1 MLPEMEIIMPQQ
13 SLGNVPAFLAK
24 LWKMVDNP
32 ETDDLISWSEEGT
45 SFIIKNQPE
54 FARSLLPYYYKHS
67 NMASFV
73 RQLNMYGFHKV
84 MSVES
89 GGLKGDKD
97 EIEFAHLFFLR
108 GQEHL
113 LDQIKRKVSTA
124 PKSGGFGQ
132 QFVPRIKSEKVII
145 KQLPNPEV
153 SQREELVNEFLCEVG
168 EMKVRQEDMDGKLDT
183 MRNENEA
190 LWGEVLNLR
199 QKHSQQQKIVNKLIQ
214 FLVALVQPRMGT
226 GIKRKFR
233 QGLQLAIE
241 EASPNAKE
249 PRLEPPE
256 EGPVIQ
262 EISEEITGSQLSD
275 LLSKVPVGSVHEITL
290 TSPTASVEEAPRSPQ
305 TYTLAMEA
313 VEPTETTPSHSKYRM
328 VDPASMSPSLLQL
341 KKENDLTPAKRSL
354 INQELSKDDFDLDIS
369 SMQKELDNL
378 KEILS
383 SQITLDS
390 SLVSNLF
397 SSEQD
402 TVACMNLFNENLLDQ
417 EEESSISSAEETSN
431 DLKLVTYNSSLF
443 ELADEQNNGIGIDD
457 DDLIHTPPK
466 SALEIELHTPNMREN
481 AQEQLREFFAKC

>member
-1 MLPEMEIIMPQQ
+1 MPQQ
-13 SLGNVPAFLAK
+13 ALGNVPAFLAK

-32 ETDDLISWSEEGT
+32 ETDDLISWSDEGT

-124 PKSGGFGQ
+124 PKSGGMGQ
-132 QFVPRIKSEKVII
+132 QFMPRVKSEKVFIT
-145 KQLPNPEV
+145 QLPNPEV
-153 SQREELVNEFLCEVG
+153 GQREELVNEFLCEVG
-168 EMKVRQEDMDGKLDT
+168 QLKDRQEDLDGKIDN

-226 GIKRKFR
+226 GMKRKFR
-233 QGLQLAIE
+233 HGVQGLQLAIE

-249 PRLEPPE
+249 PRLELPE
-256 EGPVIQ
+256 DSPMIQ
-262 EISEEITGSQLSD
+262 EISEEITGTQLSD

-290 TSPTASVEEAPRSPQ
+290 SSTTPSVEETSRTPQ
-305 TYTLAMEA
+305 TYSMVME
-313 VEPTETTPSHSKYRM
+313 PIDPPETGSSQSKYRM
-328 VDPASMSPSLLQL
+328 VDPASVNPSLMQM
-341 KKENDLTPAKRSL
+341 KKENDLTPSKRSVL
-354 INQELSKDDFDLDIS
+354 NRDISKEDFDLDIS

-383 SQITLDS
+383 GQITLDT

-402 TVACMNLFNENLLDQ
+402 NISCMNLFNENLLDQ
-417 EEESSISSAEETSN
+417 EEEASMSENTAN
-431 DLKLVTYNSSLF
+431 DLKLVSYNPSLF
-443 ELADEQNNGIGIDD
+443 ELAEEHGATIGIDE
-457 DDLIHTPPK
+457 DDLMQTPPK
-466 SALEIELHTPNMREN
+466 SSFEMELHTPTIREN
-481 AQEQLREFFAKC
+481 TQDLMRQFFVK

>member
-1 MLPEMEIIMPQQ
+1 
-13 SLGNVPAFLAK
+13 
-24 LWKMVDNP
+24 
-32 ETDDLISWSEEGT
+32 
-45 SFIIKNQPE
+45 
-54 FARSLLPYYYKHS
+54 
-67 NMASFV
+67 MASFV

-124 PKSGGFGQ
+124 PKSGGLTQ

-145 KQLPNPEV
+145 KQLPTPEV

-168 EMKVRQEDMDGKLDT
+168 ELKVRQEDLDGKLDT

-199 QKHSQQQKIVNKLIQ
+199 QKHGQQQKIVNKLIQ

-241 EASPNAKE
+241 EPSPNAKE
-249 PRLEPPE
+249 PRLELPE

-262 EISEEITGSQLSD
+262 EISEEITGTQLSD
-275 LLSKVPVGSVHEITL
+275 LLSKVPVGSVHEITI
-290 TSPTASVEEAPRSPQ
+290 TSPTPAAEDPPRTAQ
-305 TYTLAMEA
+305 TYSMAME
-313 VEPTETTPSHSKYRM
+313 PIDQSETGSSQSKYRM
-328 VDPASMSPSLLQL
+328 VDPASMSPSLMQM
-341 KKENDLTPAKRSL
+341 KKENDLTPSKRSL
-354 INQELSKDDFDLDIS
+354 LNREISKDDFDIDIS

-383 SQITLDS
+383 SQITLDT

-397 SSEQD
+397 TAEQD
-402 TVACMNLFNENLLDQ
+402 NVSCMNLFNENLLDQ
-417 EEESSISSAEETSN
+417 EEESSIAEQTDS
-431 DLKLVTYNSSLF
+431 DLKLVTYNPSLF
-443 ELADEQNNGIGIDD
+443 ELAEEQNNAIGIDE
-457 DDLIHTPPK
+457 DDLMQTPPK
-466 SALEIELHTPNMREN
+466 SSFEIELHTPNIREHD
-481 AQEQLREFFAKC
+481 QQLLREFFVK

>member
-1 MLPEMEIIMPQQ
+1 
-13 SLGNVPAFLAK
+13 
-24 LWKMVDNP
+24 
-32 ETDDLISWSEEGT
+32 
-45 SFIIKNQPE
+45 
-54 FARSLLPYYYKHS
+54 
-67 NMASFV
+67 
-73 RQLNMYGFHKV
+73 
-84 MSVES
+84 
-89 GGLKGDKD
+89 
-97 EIEFAHLFFLR
+97 
-108 GQEHL
+108 
-113 LDQIKRKVSTA
+113 
-124 PKSGGFGQ
+124 
-132 QFVPRIKSEKVII
+132 
-145 KQLPNPEV
+145 
-153 SQREELVNEFLCEVG
+153 
-168 EMKVRQEDMDGKLDT
+168 MKVRQEDMDGKLDT

-378 KEILS
+378 KDILS

-402 TVACMNLFNENLLDQ
+402 TVACM
-417 EEESSISSAEETSN
+417 
-431 DLKLVTYNSSLF
+431 
-443 ELADEQNNGIGIDD
+443 
-457 DDLIHTPPK
+457 
-466 SALEIELHTPNMREN
+466 
-481 AQEQLREFFAKC
+481 